1 MSSMTLLIVFACLVL
16 LLAAMGMWYVLRQM
30 QLLSS
35 AHDASVRALSKTLTD
50 LVGRH
55 LTTNQELTALAAAK
69 DLTTYQG
76 ILAMRESSLQA
87 SAFDEVEEP
96 DDGEDELDGISA
108 AVLEDLDGIAGYVV
122 RDEPAGRER

>member
-16 LLAAMGMWYVLRQM
+16 LLAATGMWYVLRQM
-30 QLLSS
+30 KSLSS
-35 AHDASVRALSKTLTD
+35 AHDASVRALSNSLTGLLTTTLTQ
-50 LVGRH
+50 
-55 LTTNQELTALAAAK
+55 NQELTALAAAK

-87 SAFDEVEEP
+87 SQFDEVEER

-108 AVLEDLDGIAGYVV
+108 SVLEDLDGIAGYVV
-122 RDEPAGRER
+122 RDEPARRER